1 MEESEKESVQKI
13 INKEK
18 YAIDETDHEE
28 PLVTGIQL
36 SRSQSIRTYSSVVKY
51 LEQA

>member
-28 PLVTGIQL
+28 PLVTENPVIKEP
-36 SRSQSIRTYSSVVKY
+36 IH
-51 LEQA
+51 